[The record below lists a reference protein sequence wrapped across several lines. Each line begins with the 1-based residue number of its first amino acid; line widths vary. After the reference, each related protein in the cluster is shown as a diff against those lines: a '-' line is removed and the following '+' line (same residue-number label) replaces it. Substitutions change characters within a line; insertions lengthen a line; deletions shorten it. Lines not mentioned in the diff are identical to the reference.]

1 MRHILAFILLVI
13 ISFENEQQHS
23 SSFVSATP
31 LQRFKMKHEPPNEE
45 LNGTS
50 QKTNESQFDRAQRVR
65 RSNRVYLNTQN
76 NNDKKVSVY
85 IYVGG
90 GGALLAILTFLVKVC
105 C

>member
-1 MRHILAFILLVI
+1 MRQILAFILLVI

-23 SSFVSATP
+23 SSLVSATP
-31 LQRFKMKHEPPNEE
+31 LQRFKMKHEPSKEW
-45 LNGTS
+45 NGIS
-50 QKTNESQFDRAQRVR
+50 QKTNESQFDGVQRVR